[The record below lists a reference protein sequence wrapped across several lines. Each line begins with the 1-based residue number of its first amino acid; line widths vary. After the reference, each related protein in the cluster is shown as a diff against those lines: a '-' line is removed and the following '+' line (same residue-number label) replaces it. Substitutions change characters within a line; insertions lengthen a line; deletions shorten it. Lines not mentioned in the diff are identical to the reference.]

1 VPLVH
6 KPCHQRQ
13 EPQQPMGH
21 LQGPRG
27 PPRVWVVVTIPSK
40 YPGRGQLRLCEPP
53 AQGKG

>member
-1 VPLVH
+1 MPLVH